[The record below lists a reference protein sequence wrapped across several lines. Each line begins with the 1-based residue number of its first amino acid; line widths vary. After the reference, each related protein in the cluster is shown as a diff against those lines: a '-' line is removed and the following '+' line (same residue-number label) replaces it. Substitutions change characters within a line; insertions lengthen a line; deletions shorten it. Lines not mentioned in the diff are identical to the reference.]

1 MQDKHMEPLDTSA
14 LPAPR
19 SMAAVNTSDTKLTLP
34 FFDRN
39 SGLNVALVAFSLIL
53 AVVWS
58 PLGLLLWPGFLLLED
73 VLYFGFGRSLL
84 DTEVAVQRGY
94 QFAHVFLDR
103 VSGHGRDLGFNLY
116 DGELTKTGPRAQ
128 ADKWAFMFAQ
138 LGLKPGDRLI
148 DIGCGYGDWLDY
160 ARSRGVDVVGVN
172 ISLEQADYAKT
183 HRGLEIVARNWKD
196 ISGDARLREQLF
208 GQFDAVTF
216 MDTIEHYVPSTHRK
230 SLEKQGEIYR
240 QMFELAAH
248 LLRPQARPGRVFISC
263 LHQNDKTW
271 GLQANVSAYF
281 LTRYH
286 SGFYPMGPDGLSRW
300 SRDWFNEK
308 ARWDK
313 TEDYRLTGV
322 LDRDHFQAPK
332 IRWTLRKLGMIPLL
346 LLCDPHHLHKW
357 IEIKADTWMRLFG
370 ERRWDEHYDPQFRQ
384 KVSYVILWWLLL
396 ERAAP
401 VGAAAEKRSG
411 N

>member
-1 MQDKHMEPLDTSA
+1 MERVDTSA

-19 SMAAVNTSDTKLTLP
+19 STDAVNTSDTALTLP
-34 FFDRN
+34 LFDRN
-39 SGLNVALVAFSLIL
+39 SLLNIALIAISLTL
-53 AVVWS
+53 GAVWN
-58 PLGLLLWPGFLLLED
+58 PLGLLLWPGFLILED
-73 VLYFGFGRSLL
+73 ILYFGFGRSLL

-116 DGELTKTGPRAQ
+116 DGELTKTGHRAQ
-128 ADKWAFMFAQ
+128 TDKWAFMFAQ
-138 LGLKPGDRLI
+138 LGLKPGHRLI

-160 ARSRGVDVVGVN
+160 ARGQGVDVVGVN
-172 ISLEQADYAKT
+172 ISLEQANYAKT

-216 MDTIEHYVPSTHRK
+216 MDTIEHYVPSTHRN

-240 QMFELAAH
+240 RMFELAAR

-263 LHQNDKTW
+263 LHQNDRTW

-286 SGFYPMGPDGLSRW
+286 SGFYPMGRDGLTRW
-300 SRDWFNEK
+300 SCDWFDEE

-332 IRWTLRKLGMIPLL
+332 IRWSLRKLCMVPLL
-346 LLCDPHHLHKW
+346 LLCDPHHFHKW
-357 IEIKADTWMRLFG
+357 IEIKLDAWMRLFG
-370 ERRWDEHYDPQFRQ
+370 ERRWDERYDPQFRQ

-396 ERAAP
+396 ERSSP
-401 VGAAAEKRSG
+401 VGAAAAKRSA